1 MEEIDEKHLK
11 KKLCKEE
18 KQEET
23 TCEFWWAA
31 DYT

>member
-11 KKLCKEE
+11 KKLYKEE
-18 KQEET
+18 KEET
-23 TCEFWWAA
+23 TCEFWWVV